1 MENLVFTQLSVLEIR
16 QLFRTELERF
26 FAEQQSAPTQ
36 TKQNILTVEEAASF
50 LKLAKQTVYQLVSA
64 RDIPFS
70 KKGKRLYFQR
80 HELEQ
85 WIAEG
90 RKQTRKEIS
99 EDRRS
104 INR

>member
-1 MENLVFTQLSVLEIR
+1 MYSANPFEQINKRFDAIESLLLQIVNTPTEVTPADQIFTVD
-16 QLFRTELERF
+16 
-26 FAEQQSAPTQ
+26 
-36 TKQNILTVEEAASF
+36 EAADF
-50 LKLAKQTVYQLVSA
+50 LKLAKQTIYQLVSA

-90 RKQTRKEIS
+90 RKHTRKEIS
-99 EDRRS
+99 EEV
-104 INR
+104 

>member
-1 MENLVFTQLSVLEIR
+1 MYSANPFEQINKRFNAIENLLLKIVNTPSGVPPANQV
-16 QLFRTELERF
+16 
-26 FAEQQSAPTQ
+26 
-36 TKQNILTVEEAASF
+36 LTVDEAASF

-80 HELEQ
+80 RELEQ

-90 RKQTRKEIS
+90 RKRTRKEIS
-99 EDRRS
+99 ES
-104 INR
+104 V